1 MKTIAIISESD
12 NNESRFS
19 EIFSK
24 HYVLLDQQAM
34 AKDQPDIFLITA
46 YALAVDF
53 FEKHPEVNSCLSDT
67 PGLILWEYDDAYC
80 LMTYR
85 NCKMFS
91 ECRIQKSD
99 EALLEKVDEYY
110 DILSK
115 NGTNRLQLSDIQSDI
130 HSMYRETAYKG
141 IIEVEYY
148 NFAKIYQFVDKLIE
162 RSGKPM
168 QTLLLSLVPYDE
180 NVAGTAKDLSYAN
193 EILSK
198 AIQMT
203 LRKNDV
209 MTNYSDSQM
218 LVLLVDADDAGG
230 HFATNR
236 IINTFFGLYEDEL
249 YQLDYDIRPV
259 GKHRR

>member
-1 MKTIAIISESD
+1 MKTIAIISDCEQQECRLKELFSERYSVIDKNGLKNNSPDVFIITAKAYEAEFLD
-12 NNESRFS
+12 NN
-19 EIFSK
+19 
-24 HYVLLDQQAM
+24 
-34 AKDQPDIFLITA
+34 
-46 YALAVDF
+46 
-53 FEKHPEVNSCLSDT
+53 PEVNAYLSDT
-67 PGLILWEYDDAYC
+67 PGLMLWEYDDMYR

-85 NCKMFS
+85 NCRLFS
-91 ECRIQKSD
+91 ELRVEKNASAIFEKLNKLFDVLTKTPAC
-99 EALLEKVDEYY
+99 LLH
-110 DILSK
+110 
-115 NGTNRLQLSDIQSDI
+115 LSDIQSDI
-130 HSMYRETAYKG
+130 HSMYRESSYKG
-141 IIEVEYY
+141 VIEVEYH
-148 NFAKIYQFVDKLIE
+148 NFARIYQFVDKLIE

-168 QTLLLSLVPYDE
+168 QTLLLSLVPHDE
-180 NVAGTAKDLSYAN
+180 KICTKKDLSYAN

-236 IINTFFGLYEDEL
+236 IINTFFGLYDDEL

-259 GKHRR
+259 GKNRR